1 MAGLEA
7 LDETQPTGSGS
18 LVDGDNAVR
27 ETRQKTKE
35 SVAKEHT
42 LEGYHAIP
50 MGTIVTIPTP
60 EASHIGRVYFLEVD
74 NSNEVLV
81 WDGSDWVQFTR
92 NRQTETN
99 TTSITSHASSDP
111 IDHAN
116 ESVTRDKLKAGLLAK
131 KHFIVGSNDNSLVDE
146 LVDGSTTTLHSH
158 PAQAVSY
165 PASLFTFVKVDVA
178 SGTAAQDWKTCS
190 NTISSSI
197 ADGAKGVILE
207 AVGKTKLQAEV
218 LQERSLQP
226 KIKIKKSGAP
236 ISDSMLLIGGSVTYN
251 NLYSGITE
259 LGWRGQGMFPI
270 NDSKK
275 FDYLVEDFNVEW
287 EIRLVGYFL

>member
-1 MAGLEA
+1 MAGLET

-18 LVDGDNAVR
+18 LADGDNAVR

-35 SVAKEHT
+35 SIAKEHA

-50 MGTIVTIPTP
+50 MGTIVTRPAPT
-60 EASHIGRVYFLEVD
+60 ADQIGRIYLLEVT
-74 NSNEVLV
+74 NSNEIQV
-81 WDGSDWVQFTR
+81 WDGTQWVNFTR
-92 NRQTETN
+92 NVETETN
-99 TTSITSHASSDP
+99 TQDIIDHKSSDP
-111 IDHAN
+111 IDHED

-131 KHFIVGSNDNSLVDE
+131 KHFIVGSSDNSLVAE
-146 LVDGSTTTLHSH
+146 LVDGSQTTLHSH
-158 PAQAVSY
+158 PAQSVSY

-207 AVGKTKLQAEV
+207 AYGKTKLQVEV

-226 KIKIKKSGAP
+226 KIKIKKSGAST
-236 ISDSMLLIGGSVTYN
+236 SDSMLLIGGSVTYN

>member
-1 MAGLEA
+1 MG
-7 LDETQPTGSGS
+7 
-18 LVDGDNAVR
+18 AVY
-27 ETRQKTKE
+27 KKP
-35 SVAKEHT
+35 A
-42 LEGYHAIP
+42 
-50 MGTIVTIPTP
+50 
-60 EASHIGRVYFLEVD
+60 
-74 NSNEVLV
+74 N
-81 WDGSDWVQFTR
+81 R
-92 NRQTETN
+92 NKHN
-99 TTSITSHASSDP
+99 INNKPCKSDP

-226 KIKIKKSGAP
+226 KIKIKKV
-236 ISDSMLLIGGSVTYN
+236 GSPYIRQHVVN
-251 NLYSGITE
+251 
-259 LGWRGQGMFPI
+259 WRQC
-270 NDSKK
+270 
-275 FDYLVEDFNVEW
+275 YLQQPLFW
-287 EIRLVGYFL
+287 YY